1 MDIKIS
7 DLLTAAGVTGLPG
20 RAEGSPERVREAV
33 TARLKEEKMNTKK
46 RPSRLLRTV
55 LIAAAVAAALKVA
68 ARPENAGKTI
78 VVIIPDTGERYLSTA
93 LFEDLRES

>member
-46 RPSRLLRTV
+46 
-55 LIAAAVAAALKVA
+55 
-68 ARPENAGKTI
+68 
-78 VVIIPDTGERYLSTA
+78 TA
-93 LFEDLRES
+93 EQAPAHGSH